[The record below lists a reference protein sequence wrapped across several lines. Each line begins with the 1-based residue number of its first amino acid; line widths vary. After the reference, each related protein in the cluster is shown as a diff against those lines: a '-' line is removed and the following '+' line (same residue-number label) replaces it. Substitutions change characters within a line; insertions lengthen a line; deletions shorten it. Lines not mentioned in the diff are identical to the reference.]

1 MTEIR
6 GIPFDAPLYHGDEEH
21 DSAFLNCQAVQ
32 AIFTIA
38 SDVGRLLP
46 KQLIPAANPPIGV
59 VGIASYGSSIV
70 GPYLEQYSGIEVRDP
85 GGQTGFY
92 IPYIYVTAN
101 DAALAS
107 GREGLGA
114 PKKFAHIALTREGGL
129 VQGTLERPAGKR
141 LLTITAQ
148 PDSRLRTAARQMCS
162 AHTNFY
168 SIRHL
173 PPITQSGKGA
183 ATQLVK
189 WCTDRTFRRDESGE
203 EVLFTGPISL
213 TYDSPSV
220 IDPVHNVAVRE
231 IMLGTYEEYDSR
243 LQVVDLL
250 SNA

>member
-1 MTEIR
+1 MSEIR
-6 GIPFDAPLYHGDEEH
+6 GIPFDAPLYHGDREH
-21 DSAFLNCQAVQ
+21 HSAFLKCQAIQ

-38 SDVGRLLP
+38 SDVRRLLP
-46 KQLIPAANPPIGV
+46 TQLRPAANPVVGI
-59 VGIASYGSSIV
+59 VGIASYGSSMV

-85 GGQTGFY
+85 GGETGFY

-107 GREGLGA
+107 GREALGA
-114 PKKFAHIALTREGGL
+114 PKKFARIALTRESGL
-129 VQGTLERPAGKR
+129 IQGTLERPAGKR

-148 PDSRLRTAARQMCS
+148 PDSRLKAAARQTYS
-162 AHTNFY
+162 THTNFY

-173 PPITQSGKGA
+173 PAINQSGKGA
-183 ATQLVK
+183 VTQLIK
-189 WCTDRTFRRDESGE
+189 WCTDRTFRRDALGE
-203 EVLFTGPISL
+203 EVLFTGPVSL

-220 IDPVHNVAVRE
+220 IDPVHNLVVGQ

-243 LQVVDLL
+243 LQAVDLL